1 MLWIQSHM
9 IFPESLT
16 DRYKTILL
24 RNDNFRNSLPRI
36 IFLVPRRTSI
46 LNRLLLEVFAK
57 LNLERIF
64 CFMIAVEFF

>member
-1 MLWIQSHM
+1 M